1 MAGTD
6 SPKIIQS
13 KSIGA
18 TRRLEKSTKGHR
30 TCSWQ
35 RLPSWFSVENSRSR
49 ALPNQSRDCLTPFL
63 VFNRYSW
70 DLGWAAMTILK
81 MPAVLSL
88 VLMAVVAAAQSAPQA
103 SSANVFAQQEGFVDA
118 NGVMIYYKIL
128 GRGEPLMIV
137 HGGPGAS
144 HDYFLPYLLPLARR
158 HKLIFIDER
167 GSGRSQKLEDPAG
180 YTIANMAEDVESVR
194 QALGLGK
201 INLLGH
207 SYGGALAQAYALKY
221 QSNLSHLI
229 LGSTWSST
237 KAMNEVF
244 VRMKQHMTNELSDR
258 IAKLE
263 AAGLFG
269 HGKDYE
275 KNRYTAEYMIAAWG
289 EGYFPYLYHN
299 RPDPNYDPVDA
310 GKMSWDLYREMWG
323 SNGEFVIDGNLKSV
337 EYTDRLSSIKVPT
350 LILVGDHDECDPS
363 LAKVMQ
369 EKISGSNA
377 RMNLDRTFFIT
388 TVTRQRTPLFRSQPK
403 AELMMD
409 VLLHYREQMRYVLH
423 EFVIMP
429 DHLHLLLTPEAD
441 ISLKRA
447 LQLIKGGFSYL
458 LRKAKRGLVWQ
469 ESFTNHRIRDEHDY
483 ERHAGYIRMNPVRA
497 RLVERPEMYPYSSA
511 SARFGRRTFGRGT
524 TNVESRAI

>member
-1 MAGTD
+1 
-6 SPKIIQS
+6 
-13 KSIGA
+13 
-18 TRRLEKSTKGHR
+18 
-30 TCSWQ
+30 
-35 RLPSWFSVENSRSR
+35 
-49 ALPNQSRDCLTPFL
+49 
-63 VFNRYSW
+63 
-70 DLGWAAMTILK
+70 MTILK

-244 VRMKQHMTNELSDR
+244 VRMKQNMTNELRDR

-350 LILVGDHDECDPS
+350 LILAGDHDECDPS

-369 EKISGSNA
+369 EKISGSKLVIFPSSGHMTFVDQPGMFVKSVDGFYSLPSLPSSSVTTSTEWPRIKYVA
-377 RMNLDRTFFIT
+377 FSFPVASKLTRAGCLSHIGGWHTESGLSSRTASFSSFLKTGLRRPSSIT
-388 TVTRQRTPLFRSQPK
+388 KAYNFWLSSETPQY
-403 AELMMD
+403 A
-409 VLLHYREQMRYVLH
+409 
-423 EFVIMP
+423 
-429 DHLHLLLTPEAD
+429 T
-441 ISLKRA
+441 
-447 LQLIKGGFSYL
+447 
-458 LRKAKRGLVWQ
+458 
-469 ESFTNHRIRDEHDY
+469 
-483 ERHAGYIRMNPVRA
+483 
-497 RLVERPEMYPYSSA
+497 
-511 SARFGRRTFGRGT
+511 
-524 TNVESRAI
+524 